1 MTFFLTPHNLRLKI
15 ENFEFSNFL
24 NLKKKRL
31 FLTFSALDVSAFQHY
46 NTMRYYEAM
55 ITVILLLFVEL
66 LTLCTANDV
75 SPGVIKFTRL
85 YVDHEGLTRLR
96 HCTYC
101 LIS

>member
-1 MTFFLTPHNLRLKI
+1 
-15 ENFEFSNFL
+15 
-24 NLKKKRL
+24 
-31 FLTFSALDVSAFQHY
+31 
-46 NTMRYYEAM
+46 MRYYEAM

-101 LIS
+101 LILRNKLDPIRGINVRLLNLSLP